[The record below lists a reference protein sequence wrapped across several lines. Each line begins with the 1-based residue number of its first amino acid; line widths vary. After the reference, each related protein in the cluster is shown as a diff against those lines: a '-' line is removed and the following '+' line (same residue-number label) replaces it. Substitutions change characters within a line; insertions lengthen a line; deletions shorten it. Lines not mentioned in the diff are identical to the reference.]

1 MQTVATLRTSLNFNA
16 KGATRKNARYTRRL
30 DRLARARGFANYA
43 QFEMR
48 LRALRPALFA

>member
-1 MQTVATLRTSLNFNA
+1 MQTVATLRTSLNFSA

-30 DRLARARGFANYA
+30 DRLARARGFVNYA